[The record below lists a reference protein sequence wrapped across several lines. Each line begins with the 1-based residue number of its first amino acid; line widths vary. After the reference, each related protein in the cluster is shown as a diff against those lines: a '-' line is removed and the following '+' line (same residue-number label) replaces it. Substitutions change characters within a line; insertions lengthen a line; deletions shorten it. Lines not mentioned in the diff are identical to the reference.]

1 MDNNDNNDE
10 KIEKKQSYLRKEIL
24 DKGYSPEDFANF
36 VKNIKGENGADLN
49 LWTLE
54 ELYYIVPQF
63 QESQEKQ
70 KQNNNKNLSNFNEA
84 VEQDSEYLGNE
95 DEDLWGNKV
104 PKLKTI
110 NCIVK
115 CKKME
120 NSELINN
127 KDKLEIII
135 NNAEVKKDGLFS
147 SSYYEFT
154 INNKLLNIEFKRKM
168 NDFIWLKNK
177 LTLFYPNIFI
187 PPLPKNK
194 IKKDEKYIQKKIYY
208 LQCFINYLINNDL
221 LLSSQLFSDF
231 FSLPASEF
239 QNSKQIIEKTQP
251 PKGLADIITLDG
263 TFDIAIIPD
272 IDKKAYTINN
282 EITKKNE
289 LFNKLNL
296 SLKDVINQMIIMKQ
310 KYLNLS
316 NIFEELNHFW
326 SKSEIVINDKMN
338 KNFYKLK
345 DLFKSYGQEYEKKIN
360 FFEIEIRRF
369 FKYMRNELNEFEYLY
384 KNYDTARITFVDVT
398 DRKNIV
404 FDENFRNLKRYFGYT
419 LNIVFNEYQ
428 NLHLTHFLR
437 TKEHF
442 NNITKVINI

>member
-1 MDNNDNNDE
+1 M
-10 KIEKKQSYLRKEIL
+10 
-24 DKGYSPEDFANF
+24 
-36 VKNIKGENGADLN
+36 
-49 LWTLE
+49 
-54 ELYYIVPQF
+54 
-63 QESQEKQ
+63 
-70 KQNNNKNLSNFNEA
+70 
-84 VEQDSEYLGNE
+84 
-95 DEDLWGNKV
+95 
-104 PKLKTI
+104 
-110 NCIVK
+110 
-115 CKKME
+115 
-120 NSELINN
+120 
-127 KDKLEIII
+127 
-135 NNAEVKKDGLFS
+135 
-147 SSYYEFT
+147 
-154 INNKLLNIEFKRKM
+154 
-168 NDFIWLKNK
+168 
-177 LTLFYPNIFI
+177 
-187 PPLPKNK
+187 
-194 IKKDEKYIQKKIYY
+194 IYY
-208 LQCFINYLINNDL
+208 YHLKYFLI
-221 LLSSQLFSDF
+221 F
-231 FSLPASEF
+231 FSLSESEF
-239 QNSKQIIEKTQP
+239 QNSKQIIDKTQP

-282 EITKKNE
+282 EIIKKNE

-316 NIFEELNHFW
+316 NIFEELNQFW

-345 DLFKSYGQEYEKKIN
+345 DLFKNYGQEYEKKIN
-360 FFEIEIRRF
+360 YFEIEIRRF

-404 FDENFRNLKRYFGYT
+404 FDENFKNLKRYFGYT

-437 TKEHF
+437 AKEHF